1 MGDNENVF
9 QFSYITIFIEC
20 IKMKCYNME
29 KCFIYE
35 KTDVAYTIMEYM
47 ALSYKIG

>member
-1 MGDNENVF
+1 
-9 QFSYITIFIEC
+9 
-20 IKMKCYNME
+20 MKCDNME
-29 KCFIYE
+29 KYFIMK